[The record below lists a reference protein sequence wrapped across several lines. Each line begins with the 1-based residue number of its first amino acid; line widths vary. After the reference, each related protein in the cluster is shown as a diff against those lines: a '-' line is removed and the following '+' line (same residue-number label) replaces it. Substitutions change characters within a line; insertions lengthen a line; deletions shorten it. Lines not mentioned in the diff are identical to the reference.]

1 MTDFIREYGN
11 NITFTIVI
19 LGFIVTIIVQWDTI
33 SERMSKIFE
42 TFDRIPMLLFKLFVI
57 AFSGLITASIYWVL
71 IDYNAFGNFS
81 RIILPAIAS
90 GTIWGVPIAIV
101 ASRPKNLEAA
111 LVWSLLAG
119 LFISF
124 LLTPSQI
131 LISTEITKVNY
142 LVLLWL
148 VSSLSLSTGY
158 VGYKVN
164 RFLDTVSPIV
174 KE

>member
-81 RIILPAIAS
+81 
-90 GTIWGVPIAIV
+90 V
-101 ASRPKNLEAA
+101 
-111 LVWSLLAG
+111 
-119 LFISF
+119 
-124 LLTPSQI
+124 
-131 LISTEITKVNY
+131 
-142 LVLLWL
+142 
-148 VSSLSLSTGY
+148 
-158 VGYKVN
+158 
-164 RFLDTVSPIV
+164 
-174 KE
+174 